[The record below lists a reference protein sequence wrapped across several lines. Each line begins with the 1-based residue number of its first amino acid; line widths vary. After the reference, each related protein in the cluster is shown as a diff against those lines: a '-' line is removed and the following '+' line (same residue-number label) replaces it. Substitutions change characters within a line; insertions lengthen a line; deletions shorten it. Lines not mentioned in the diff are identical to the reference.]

1 VPVAT
6 PAVPKLVAQETR
18 VTPTLSLA
26 LPAIVIKETV
36 VDIVPVE
43 GVVMVSAGAVVSVLP
58 PPEPV
63 VVTACRVTVTDC
75 ERRLAAVDAVTM
87 MVFAPIASGTFAAL
101 QADAIP
107 DAVPDVPV
115 LDDHVTVMTPVP
127 PAADPDKL
135 TLDAV
140 VVEAV
145 AFIVKTR
152 GVGTGVVEVCG
163 A

>member
-1 VPVAT
+1 M
-6 PAVPKLVAQETR
+6 
-18 VTPTLSLA
+18 VTEA
-26 LPAIVIKETV
+26 AV

-43 GVVMVSAGAVVSVLP
+43 GVVIVSDGAVVSVLP

-63 VVTACRVTVTDC
+63 VVTACRVMVTDC
-75 ERRLAAVDAVTM
+75 ERRLAAVDAVTV
-87 MVFAPIASGTFAAL
+87 MVFAPMASGTFAAL
-101 QADAIP
+101 QADTMP

-115 LDDHVTVMTPVP
+115 LDDHVTVMMPVP

-145 AFIVKTR
+145 AFIVKAR
-152 GVGTGVVEVCG
+152 GAGMGVIELCG
-163 A
+163 P